1 MPKKYF
7 LVIPFLFAAG
17 ISVAEAE
24 QKDIST
30 SGTVKVGKAGA
41 KKAAVH
47 ASASASVP
55 VIAGASAP
63 EAATAIT
70 PAPAPATSVGK
81 GGADKTTTPVAPA
94 STDQPMF
101 KFSGFGSLGV
111 SHSSLDQGDYVLS
124 DSMPKGV
131 GRSSEWTE
139 SNNTRLAA
147 HVAANF
153 TPKVSG
159 ILQVDAEYQANGT
172 YSPRVE
178 MANVKYAFIPNF
190 YMRVGRL
197 AIPTFIDSENHDIGY
212 SYVWVNPPVDL
223 YQLSIH
229 SIDGVDA
236 TYRSEIGEA
245 VNSIKAMYGNKSTS
259 KDMWGLFDKLEYGQA
274 TFHAGYQ
281 QRRSSTQNLLTGV
294 TDAWIQNSDLSVGAS
309 YDPGDWF
316 AMSEWI
322 QRRSTFKINAMY
334 ISTGYRINKFTPYL
348 TYGQIGPGSFLT
360 GYPPPTAAAIERAN
374 RAQSTVS
381 LGVRWDFRRNYDFKI
396 QYDQVTLSDNSNGYL
411 INVPP
416 GVILYGSKFH
426 VISAVVDFVF

>member
-1 MPKKYF
+1 MSKKYF
-7 LVIPFLFAAG
+7 LAIPFLIAAG
-17 ISVAEAE
+17 VSLAETSP
-24 QKDIST
+24 KDNPT
-30 SGTVKVGKAGA
+30 TGKAGA
-41 KKAAVH
+41 VQPAA
-47 ASASASVP
+47 P
-55 VIAGASAP
+55 GT
-63 EAATAIT
+63 TAL
-70 PAPAPATSVGK
+70 
-81 GGADKTTTPVAPA
+81 
-94 STDQPMF
+94 TDQPMF

-111 SHSSLDQGDYVLS
+111 SHSSLNQGDYVLS

-139 SNNTRLAA
+139 SNNTRIAA

-153 TPKVSG
+153 TPEISG

-172 YSPRVE
+172 YNPRVE

-212 SYVWVNPPVDL
+212 SFAWVNPPVDL

-229 SIDGVDA
+229 TIDGVDA
-236 TYRSEIGEA
+236 TYRSEVGDA
-245 VNSIKAMYGNKSTS
+245 VNSIKAMYGNKSTA

-274 TFHAGYQ
+274 TFNAGYQ
-281 QRRSSTQNLLTGV
+281 RRRSSTQNLLTGV

-322 QRRSTFKINAMY
+322 QRRSTFKIHAMY
-334 ISTGYRINKFTPYL
+334 VSAGYRIDKFTPYL
-348 TYGQIGPGSFLT
+348 TYSQISPGSFLA
-360 GYPPPTAAAIERAN
+360 GYPPPTATAIERAN

-381 LGVRWDFRRNYDFKI
+381 LGVRWDFMRNYDFKV
-396 QYDQVTLSDNSNGYL
+396 QVDRVTLSDNSNGYL

-416 GVILYGSKFH
+416 GVTLYGSKFY

>member
-1 MPKKYF
+1 MSKKYF
-7 LVIPFLFAAG
+7 LAIPFLIAAG
-17 ISVAEAE
+17 VSLAETSP
-24 QKDIST
+24 KDNPT
-30 SGTVKVGKAGA
+30 TGT
-41 KKAAVH
+41 
-47 ASASASVP
+47 
-55 VIAGASAP
+55 
-63 EAATAIT
+63 
-70 PAPAPATSVGK
+70 GK
-81 GGADKTTTPVAPA
+81 GGAVQPAAPGTTSLP
-94 STDQPMF
+94 DLPMF
-101 KFSGFGSLGV
+101 KFGGFGSLGV

-139 SNNTRLAA
+139 SNNTRIAA

-153 TPKVSG
+153 TPEVSG

-197 AIPTFIDSENHDIGY
+197 AIPTFMDSENHDIGY
-212 SYVWVNPPVDL
+212 SFAWVNPPVDL

-229 SIDGVDA
+229 TTDGVDA

-245 VNSIKAMYGNKSTS
+245 VNSIKAMYGNRSTA

-274 TFHAGYQ
+274 AFHAGYQ
-281 QRRSSTQNLLTGV
+281 RRRSSTQNLLTGV

-322 QRRSTFKINAMY
+322 QRRSIFKINAMY
-334 ISTGYRINKFTPYL
+334 VSAGYRINKFTPYL
-348 TYGQIGPGSFLT
+348 TYSQIGPGSFLA
-360 GYPPPTAAAIERAN
+360 GYPAPTATAIERAN

-381 LGVRWDFRRNYDFKI
+381 LGVRWDFMRNYDFKV
-396 QYDQVTLSDNSNGYL
+396 QVDQVTLSGNSNGYL

-416 GVILYGSKFH
+416 GVTLYGSKFY

>member
-1 MPKKYF
+1 MSKKYF
-7 LVIPFLFAAG
+7 LAIPFLIAAG
-17 ISVAEAE
+17 VSLAETGP
-24 QKDIST
+24 QDNPT
-30 SGTVKVGKAGA
+30 TGT
-41 KKAAVH
+41 
-47 ASASASVP
+47 
-55 VIAGASAP
+55 
-63 EAATAIT
+63 
-70 PAPAPATSVGK
+70 GK
-81 GGADKTTTPVAPA
+81 GGAVQPAAPGTTAL
-94 STDQPMF
+94 TDQPMY

-111 SHSSLDQGDYVLS
+111 SHSSLNQGDYVLS

-139 SNNTRLAA
+139 SNNTRIAA

-153 TPKVSG
+153 TPEISG

-172 YSPRVE
+172 YNPRVE
-178 MANVKYAFIPNF
+178 MAHVKYAFIPNF

-212 SYVWVNPPVDL
+212 SFAWVNPPVDL

-229 SIDGVDA
+229 TTDGVDA
-236 TYRSEIGEA
+236 TYRSEIGET
-245 VNSIKAMYGNKSTS
+245 VNSIKAMYGNKSTA

-274 TFHAGYQ
+274 TFNAGYQ
-281 QRRSSTQNLLTGV
+281 RRRSSTQNLLTGV

-322 QRRSTFKINAMY
+322 QRRSTFKIHAMY
-334 ISTGYRINKFTPYL
+334 VSAGYRIDKFTPYL
-348 TYGQIGPGSFLT
+348 TYSQISPGSFLA
-360 GYPPPTAAAIERAN
+360 GYPPPTATAIERAN

-381 LGVRWDFRRNYDFKI
+381 LGVRWDFMRNYDFKV
-396 QYDQVTLSDNSNGYL
+396 QVDQVTLSDNSNGYL

-416 GVILYGSKFH
+416 GVTLYGRKFY